1 MSSLREIIIS
11 NTLQLC
17 SILRDRVYSISE
29 ESLAIIMADKNI
41 MGEDFLDF
49 TDTELKELIPTMG
62 ERKQQRKLIC
72 SVKPLREVNIEVS
85 LDEFVM
91 TFNSVCSHAITVNSI
106 LILGNTRASQ
116 FLFGETYRG
125 ESYMYIHAIYMP
137 MSYVIYCM

>member
-1 MSSLREIIIS
+1 
-11 NTLQLC
+11 
-17 SILRDRVYSISE
+17 
-29 ESLAIIMADKNI
+29 MADKI
-41 MGEDFLDF
+41 TGEDFLDL
-49 TDTELKELIPTMG
+49 TDTELRELIPTMG
-62 ERKQQRKLIC
+62 ERKQKRKLIC

-125 ESYMYIHAIYMP
+125 ESYMYIHAI
-137 MSYVIYCM
+137 